1 MSGISCDRS
10 AFEPIP
16 NNRFRFH
23 CHKGIQCFNRCCADL
38 NLLLTP
44 YDIVRLR
51 SRLKISSDVFL
62 DRYTETRI
70 DDRSR
75 FPMVYLKMENDQKK
89 RCPFVTPDECSIY
102 EDRPGACRIYPLG
115 RATSRPEGK
124 KDTIERFFIVKEDH
138 CQGFQEDKEW
148 TIAEWVCNEGLDE
161 YNDMN
166 DEWMEVITSFKG
178 LGEEKDLPRK
188 IQMFSMA
195 SYNPEKFRDFIFKS
209 RFFSL
214 FEVDSGLRE
223 RLASDDKA
231 LLKFSIK
238 WLRFSLF
245 GEQTMKIRGQDS

>member
-16 NNRFRFH
+16 DNRFRFH
-23 CHKGIQCFNRCCADL
+23 CHKGIQCFTMCCADL

-51 SRLKISSDVFL
+51 SRLKISSAVFL
-62 DRYTETRI
+62 DLYSETRI
-70 DDRSR
+70 DDRNR
-75 FPMVYLKMENDQKK
+75 FPMVYLKMNNDQEK
-89 RCPFVTPDECSIY
+89 RCPFVTPDGCDIY

-115 RATSRPEGK
+115 RAASRPEGK
-124 KDTIERFFIVKEDH
+124 KETTERFFMVKEDH

-148 TIAEWVCNEGLDE
+148 TIAEWIGNEGLDE

-166 DEWMEVITSFKG
+166 DEWMEVITSSKG

-195 SYNPEKFRDFIFKS
+195 SYNPEKFREFIFKS

-214 FEVDSGLRE
+214 FEVSPELRE
-223 RLASDDKA
+223 KLSSDDKA

-245 GEQTMKIRGQDS
+245 GEQTMKIRGQAS